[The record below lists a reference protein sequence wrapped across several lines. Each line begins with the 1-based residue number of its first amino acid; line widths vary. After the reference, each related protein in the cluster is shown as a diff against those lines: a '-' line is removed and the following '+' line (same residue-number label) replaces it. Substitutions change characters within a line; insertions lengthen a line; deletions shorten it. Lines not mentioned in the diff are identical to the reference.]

1 MSSKFDTRSRWYTVV
16 GDEVLYLKAR
26 KQRFNGR
33 LVDGMDRD
41 ELLRMVAVGYHERD
55 LLLGLAMTLVEKQT
69 GERPSIQDVLALAE
83 SSECL
88 EAFTAVAREVE
99 S

>member
-41 ELLRMVAVGYHERD
+41 ELLRMVAVGYDIVGLVPNQACVHGSGIPFPTALLRLSRCVER
-55 LLLGLAMTLVEKQT
+55 LS
-69 GERPSIQDVLALAE
+69 R
-83 SSECL
+83 
-88 EAFTAVAREVE
+88 
-99 S
+99 